1 MPDHQLRPEDAP
13 ERSPLQAPDGLD
25 LPVPEHTA
33 LELEEVADLAGPSAL
48 DAPEPSSV
56 MERIQGSPTGFVMLD
71 TEEVEDRARLLQD
84 APTDEWE
91 DGPSRGEEALRAW
104 RTRARIA
111 PQPEPKLAGVG
122 KLATLMGLTMAVLL
136 VAALVG
142 AQAWRSNVQATADA
156 PAPAP
161 APVLVDAEL
170 PAPAMPSLPS
180 DAVQAA
186 SAATPE
192 PLPIQLVDTTIL
204 QTWDRDGHRYWQ
216 FDVTSREAPSLR
228 WRDAAGVVRLDDTTC
243 QGRVSA
249 EVGRCY
255 VARTHARLQ
264 WELTHG
270 AAAGLWSLEACTSQ
284 GCQVVD
290 RFHVE

>member
-33 LELEEVADLAGPSAL
+33 LELEDVADAAGPSAL

-84 APTDEWE
+84 APTDEW
-91 DGPSRGEEALRAW
+91 DDAPSRGEEALRAW
-104 RTRARIA
+104 RTRSRIA
-111 PQPEPKLAGVG
+111 PQPEPKLSGVG
-122 KLATLMGLTMAVLL
+122 KLASLMGLAMAVLL

-142 AQAWRSNVQATADA
+142 AQAWRSHVQATAEA

-161 APVLVDAEL
+161 APVLVEADLPEL
-170 PAPAMPSLPS
+170 AVPETIALTAPA
-180 DAVQAA
+180 V
-186 SAATPE
+186 ATPE
-192 PLPIQLVDTTIL
+192 PLPVELVDTTIL
-204 QTWDRDGHRYWQ
+204 QTWNRDGHTYWQ

-228 WRDAAGVVRLDDTTC
+228 WRDASGVVRLDDTTC

-264 WELTHG
+264 WELKHG
-270 AAAGLWSLEACTSQ
+270 ATAGLWSLEACTSD